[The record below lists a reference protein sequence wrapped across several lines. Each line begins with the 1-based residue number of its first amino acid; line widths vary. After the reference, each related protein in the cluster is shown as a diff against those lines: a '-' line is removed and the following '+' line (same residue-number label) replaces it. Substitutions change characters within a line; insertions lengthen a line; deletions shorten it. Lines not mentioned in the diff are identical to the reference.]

1 MAHHASESNFA
12 ELSNESLV
20 ANFRSCKQRVDAAKR
35 ELQGVA
41 PKAAALM
48 KQLLETAVHESVEAF
63 RLVTDEVKSP
73 AREGLNPF
81 DTKKWANVWAV

>member
-1 MAHHASESNFA
+1 MSESNFTK
-12 ELSNESLV
+12 LSDESLI
-20 ANFRSCKQRVDAAKR
+20 ANFRSCKQWVDAAKQ

-48 KQLLETAVHESVEAF
+48 KQLLEAAVHESVEAF
-63 RLVTDEVKSP
+63 QLVTDKVKSP
-73 AREGLNPF
+73 AHEGLNPF